1 MSDEAAPYYEDVID
15 QMTIGH
21 RWLKETFGAI
31 PTAAWHIDPF
41 GHQSSSASMFSQMG
55 MQAFFFARIDYQDK
69 NLRLNQKAMEM
80 IWRPKQYNE
89 DKSTYVFTHVN
100 YYHYS
105 PPPGFCF
112 DIRCTNEP
120 VKDNPDLGDY
130 NLPTK
135 ADALVKYFKS
145 MALHFRSSNLMHT
158 LGEDFHYI
166 DGNIW
171 FKNVDKLINYI
182 NARSSQYGMTIKY
195 STPSEYI
202 NTIQKEGNT
211 YPTKFDDFFPYADVE
226 HAYWTGY
233 FTSRTG
239 LKGFIRE
246 LGKNIQ
252 SLRKHVSELLI
263 SNSSAYAFAN
273 KDKVES
279 MIWELEMAQGIL
291 QHHDAVAG
299 TSKQKVAYDYVNTA
313 LKALAKGK
321 PIYSAIK
328 AEEIKKEV
336 G

>member
-1 MSDEAAPYYEDVID
+1 M
-15 QMTIGH
+15 
-21 RWLKETFGAI
+21 
-31 PTAAWHIDPF
+31 
-41 GHQSSSASMFSQMG
+41 
-55 MQAFFFARIDYQDK
+55 
-69 NLRLNQKAMEM
+69 
-80 IWRPKQYNE
+80 QYNA

-112 DIRCTNEP
+112 DIRCTDEP

-135 ADALVKYFKS
+135 ALELVTYFKS
-145 MALHFRSSNLMHT
+145 MSLHFRSPNLMHT

-182 NARSSQYGMTIKY
+182 NARSAEYGMTIKY

-202 NTIQKEGNT
+202 STIQKEGNT
-211 YPTKFDDFFPYADVE
+211 YPTKVDDFFPYADYE

-246 LGKNIQ
+246 LGKDIQ

-263 SNSSAYAFAN
+263 ANASAYALNN

-279 MIWELEMAQGIL
+279 MIW
-291 QHHDAVAG
+291 
-299 TSKQKVAYDYVNTA
+299 
-313 LKALAKGK
+313 
-321 PIYSAIK
+321 
-328 AEEIKKEV
+328 
-336 G
+336 